1 MKAKHFRR
9 LKAKLKKEFHL
20 LKLEDS
26 VLNELIKELE
36 FLKNK
41 IKDSEISIQN
51 MNYFARQTAYIEHAK
66 LCSSRFK
73 IEADIRD
80 REKLLK
86 LTYGLAD

>member
-20 LKLEDS
+20 IKLEDS
-26 VLNELIKELE
+26 VLNELTKELE

-51 MNYFARQTAYIEHAK
+51 MNYFARQTAYREHAK
-66 LCSSRFK
+66 LCNSRFK
-73 IEADIRD
+73 IEADIKD
-80 REKLLK
+80 RERSLK
-86 LTYGLAD
+86 LTYGLMD